1 MEDVHK
7 NTIINNRTM
16 NEIDLVETAA
26 MLWTNKRFILK
37 ITFIFVVIGFL
48 IAILT
53 PNKYTAS
60 TTLVPQIGEKTVGG
74 GLGGLAAIA
83 GINLGS
89 INNGE
94 VLSPT
99 VYPRILNNIKF
110 QKELIYSKFNFEN
123 SKIQISYYEYLTDK
137 KYNTFNFIDFVKK
150 YTLGLP
156 NIIINSIKNK
166 SLVDGTKS
174 SISNKIDRLSLKE
187 KNAIM
192 YVYGYLDLNL
202 DAKEGTMSISYT
214 SEEATLTAEIVLKV
228 QELLQKYIT
237 EFKIEK
243 VKKNLEFVEKSYYE
257 AKNNFESKQ
266 KELAIYRDANNNIS
280 SAIAR
285 TYEEKLASEYNLLF
299 NVYNEIAKQKEQA
312 KIALTETTPIFTII
326 EPVVIP
332 IEKSGP
338 KRLVIITI
346 FMFLGLVIGISWKI
360 TYPIIYE
367 ILENIKKINNK

>member
-1 MEDVHK
+1 M
-7 NTIINNRTM
+7 
-16 NEIDLVETAA
+16 
-26 MLWTNKRFILK
+26 
-37 ITFIFVVIGFL
+37 
-48 IAILT
+48 
-53 PNKYTAS
+53 PS
-60 TTLVPQIGEKTVGG
+60 TVKLNSPS
-74 GLGGLAAIA
+74 
-83 GINLGS
+83 INLPKKCTP
-89 INNGE
+89 ITITANVTDPLFAAE
-94 VLSPT
+94 LV
-99 VYPRILNNIKF
+99 
-110 QKELIYSKFNFEN
+110 QK
-123 SKIQISYYEYLTDK
+123 
-137 KYNTFNFIDFVKK
+137 
-150 YTLGLP
+150 G
-156 NIIINSIKNK
+156 
-166 SLVDGTKS
+166 
-174 SISNKIDRLSLKE
+174 
-187 KNAIM
+187 
-192 YVYGYLDLNL
+192 
-202 DAKEGTMSISYT
+202 
-214 SEEATLTAEIVLKV
+214 